1 MDGEWKDRFFRI
13 LCFASLG
20 EWRGMMHGLFST
32 ECMTT
37 EYVRGE
43 MFVVKG
49 IQQDFKVIICYSIN
63 STILKINPVFQ
74 ISEKFSFLD

>member
-1 MDGEWKDRFFRI
+1 
-13 LCFASLG
+13 
-20 EWRGMMHGLFST
+20 MHGLFST

-37 EYVRGE
+37 E

-49 IQQDFKVIICYSIN
+49 IHQDFKVIICYSIN

>member
-37 EYVRGE
+37 E

-49 IQQDFKVIICYSIN
+49 IHQDFKVIIV
-63 STILKINPVFQ
+63 LFD
-74 ISEKFSFLD
+74 KFDYFKN